1 MVIGTI
7 RGRIMQMMNKNDP
20 VPDQEMLSLT
30 NSKKKKKSFYHF
42 HNLPHMYEEA
52 YQSTFFN

>member
-1 MVIGTI
+1 
-7 RGRIMQMMNKNDP
+7 MQMMNKNDP

-30 NSKKKKKSFYHF
+30 NSKKKQKKSFYHF